1 MKYVVSWTYRWN
13 GSAAENEASIQ
24 RALQVFGSWKPA
36 AGVTYHQMVGRLD
49 GTGGFAVVE
58 TDHPM
63 DLLDAPEKFGMVA
76 EYQIHPVAELA
87 ELAELAEV
95 AQAFQ
100 EGATF
105 RESIG

>member
-49 GTGGFAVVE
+49 GTGGFAVVVE
-58 TDHPM
+58 IDNPM

-87 ELAELAEV
+87 EV